1 MTLFGPPQY
10 WHIFDELLDC
20 NSSPVDTGYGGDKG
34 LSQGKNEI
42 RYIKVL
48 CLMLRL
54 TPMLSPSPFPLSVR

>member
-10 WHIFDELLDC
+10 WHIFDELLVC
-20 NSSPVDTGYGGDKG
+20 NSSVDTEYGGEKG

-42 RYIKVL
+42 KYIKVL

-54 TPMLSPSPFPLSVR
+54 TLVLSPSPFPLSVS